1 MTTRLRVVSVALAA
15 GLTWGF
21 GVLLLGWVSGGGWG
35 GRLVDVLSSVYVGY
49 APTFLGGLIGGAWA
63 FVDGFVA
70 GLVLAFFYNAFA
82 GPRSEP
88 VSILKQ
94 TEQPAH

>member
-1 MTTRLRVVSVALAA
+1 MAKLKVVPAALAV
-15 GLTWGF
+15 GLTWGV

-49 APTFLGGLIGGAWA
+49 ASTFLGGLIGGVWA
-63 FVDGFVA
+63 FADGFVA
-70 GLVLAFFYNAFA
+70 GLVLAFFYNVFA

-88 VSILKQ
+88 VSVLKR
-94 TEQPAH
+94 TEQPAL